1 MEKIFKSKII
11 KFYGNT
17 FRIKKMGFKAL
28 LSKMTFLQKLPSTF
42 SKLDIFKNV
51 QFSKPN
57 YYFCGKPR
65 FPRTPLPC
73 RETKVSPATPSFI
86 MLYY

>member
-57 YYFCGKPR
+57 Y
-65 FPRTPLPC
+65 
-73 RETKVSPATPSFI
+73 
-86 MLYY
+86 